1 MVEWVWD
8 NNQRPYF
15 KDDQWFLNDNPSQHT
30 GAKRIHVG
38 HEEGMALIN
47 VWVGLICLG
56 PVTFPCSSIIFFFRT
71 FWPFDIAQFFLVYE
85 LQVILRATSPFLGVY
100 IKIQLRKPGA
110 IMLLHYL
117 FLLIFW
123 GQSVKSMWNIL
134 TFSFLNKAK
143 HTMRKYYFGD
153 YFFTLKINCCTQ
165 YTYKIRWEYLKF

>member
-1 MVEWVWD
+1 MIIHHSTQGQRGFTWAMRRAWLWSMFGWVW
-8 NNQRPYF
+8 F
-15 KDDQWFLNDNPSQHT
+15 VWDQWPFP
-30 GAKRIHVG
+30 A
-38 HEEGMALIN
+38 
-47 VWVGLICLG
+47 
-56 PVTFPCSSIIFFFRT
+56 PVLFFFFRT